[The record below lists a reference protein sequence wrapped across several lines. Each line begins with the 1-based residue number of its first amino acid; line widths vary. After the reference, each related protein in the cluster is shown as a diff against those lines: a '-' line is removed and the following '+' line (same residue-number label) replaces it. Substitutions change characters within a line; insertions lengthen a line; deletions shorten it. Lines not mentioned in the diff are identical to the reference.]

1 VISGKSPFLAYLA
14 FLASRGIY
22 KMSFLEMTK
31 RHLSRQEDS
40 TFVPDVRI
48 LDGHI
53 VKKIAW
59 KSEKAIIFQDLEGHF
74 WRYLPD
80 YRISERAVIRGKSN

>member
-1 VISGKSPFLAYLA
+1 
-14 FLASRGIY
+14 
-22 KMSFLEMTK
+22 MSFLEITK
-31 RHLSRQEDS
+31 LHLARQEDS
-40 TFVPDVRI
+40 IFVRGILI
-48 LDGHI
+48 LDGHV
-53 VKKIAW
+53 VKKTAW